1 MIDTLINLLIYL
13 VAFVIGNV
21 SGYYQKFNVWD
32 WVTGT
37 AYPFVEKRTEP
48 YRTQVT
54 TWIKDKVWP
63 YVTEK
68 KTIMAEKIAYYEH
81 QTTTGEEK
89 KED

>member
-37 AYPFVEKRTEP
+37 AYPFVERRTEP
-48 YRTQVT
+48 YRTKAT
-54 TWIKDKVWP
+54 AWIKEKVWP
-63 YVTEK
+63 YVDEK
-68 KTIMAEKIAYYEH
+68 KTLITDKIAYYEH
-81 QTTTGEEK
+81 QAVGEEK
-89 KED
+89 KEE